1 MYAADREVRRA
12 LYSMS
17 QLDAEAVG
25 GAVQQMEQG
34 RATGMAHLAGR
45 LAEQGLLRTEMS
57 IDDAIDILFLL
68 TSFESFDLFYTDREH
83 DVDRVAA
90 LLVTGAERC
99 LFP

>member
-1 MYAADREVRRA
+1 
-12 LYSMS
+12 
-17 QLDAEAVG
+17 
-25 GAVQQMEQG
+25 
-34 RATGMAHLAGR
+34 
-45 LAEQGLLRTEMS
+45 MS
-57 IDDAIDILFLL
+57 IDDAIDIRLL